1 MFFIA
6 ILAFFCSPLK
16 FLFMKNT
23 LFALALF
30 AVVGTAAAQD
40 GKPSKKD
47 KKVASKA
54 VCVKGDKG
62 DACCAKK
69 STTTAQV
76 KALPASPAPTN

>member
-1 MFFIA
+1 
-6 ILAFFCSPLK
+6 
-16 FLFMKNT
+16 MKNT

-47 KKVASKA
+47 KKVANKA
-54 VCVKGDKG
+54 VCVKG

-69 STTTAQV
+69 STSTAQV
-76 KALPASPAPTN
+76 KSLPAAPAPAN